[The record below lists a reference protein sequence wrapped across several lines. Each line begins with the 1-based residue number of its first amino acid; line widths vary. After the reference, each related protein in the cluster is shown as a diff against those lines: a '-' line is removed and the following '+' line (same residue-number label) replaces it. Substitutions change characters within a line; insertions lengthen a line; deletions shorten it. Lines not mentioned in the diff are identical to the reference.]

1 MLPTKYLICLHS
13 FTSFQVSIW
22 YGIILLYTTELTLS
36 WGSTSR
42 SWKKRNTVKAQ
53 TSSYM
58 NNWNTCNYFYAC
70 QKSLNKRVN
79 TRDYYLTLI
88 NSIQTK
94 FSSSRQHMQ
103 TSIKKEDSL
112 TQPLI
117 VLWDKHHAK
126 NVLTSITLD
135 TRYGRVLFTLIFSA
149 FSCKRD
155 DFIKQIFSF

>member
-1 MLPTKYLICLHS
+1 M
-13 FTSFQVSIW
+13 
-22 YGIILLYTTELTLS
+22 S

-42 SWKKRNTVKAQ
+42 SWKKMNTVKAQ
-53 TSSYM
+53 TSSYSIWIFETPVITFM
-58 NNWNTCNYFYAC
+58 HVKKALTKGWTQGTIIFYHKA
-70 QKSLNKRVN
+70 QNDSFVIFLQITAN
-79 TRDYYLTLI
+79 LTLI

-94 FSSSRQHMQ
+94 FSSFRQHMQ
-103 TSIKKEDSL
+103 TSIKKEDSS

-117 VLWDKHHAK
+117 VLPDKHHAK

-155 DFIKQIFSF
+155 GFIKQIFSF

>member
-1 MLPTKYLICLHS
+1 M
-13 FTSFQVSIW
+13 
-22 YGIILLYTTELTLS
+22 S

-58 NNWNTCNYFYAC
+58 NIWNTCNYFYAC

-79 TRDYYLTLI
+79 TRDYYLLPQGSKWQLCNIYFLQITANLTLI

-94 FSSSRQHMQ
+94 FSSFRQHMQ

-117 VLWDKHHAK
+117 VLPDKHHAK